1 MALKA
6 TIYKADLQIADMDR
20 HYYADHALT
29 IARHPS
35 ETDERMM
42 ARVLMYALNAQEGI
56 AFTKG
61 LFDVDEPEVWVKDLT
76 GEIRLWIDIGQP
88 DEVRLRKACGRAG
101 QVIVLCYSS
110 SCEIWWKQIEDK
122 LSRLKNLTVLQLPA
136 QTSQALA
143 ALAARTMQLQC
154 MVQDGEVW
162 MSTEAARVPVSLK
175 PLKAADYSDAPAGP
189 RIPR

>member
-6 TIYKADLQIADMDR
+6 TIYKVDLQVADMDR

-42 ARVLMYALNAQEGI
+42 ARVLMYALCAQEGI

-76 GEIRLWIDIGQP
+76 GEITLWIDIGQP
-88 DEVRLRKACGRAG
+88 DDTRLRKACGRAD
-101 QVIVLCYSS
+101 QVVVLCYSS
-110 SCEIWWKQIEDK
+110 SCEVWWRQIENK
-122 LSRLKNLTVLQLPA
+122 LTRLNNLAVLQLPA
-136 QTSQALA
+136 ETSQSLA
-143 ALAARTMQLQC
+143 ALAERTMQLQC

-162 MSTEAARVPVSLK
+162 ISTEAARVQVSLTR
-175 PLKAADYSDAPAGP
+175 LKTAG
-189 RIPR
+189 

>member
-6 TIYKADLQIADMDR
+6 TIYKADLNIADMDR

-35 ETDERMM
+35 ESDERMM
-42 ARVLMYALNAQEGI
+42 ARVLTYALYAQEGI

-76 GEIRLWIDIGQP
+76 GEIKLWIDIGQP
-88 DEVRLRKACGRAG
+88 DDARLRKACGRAD
-101 QVIVLCYSS
+101 QVVVLCYSS
-110 SCEIWWKQIEDK
+110 SSEVWWKQIESK
-122 LSRLKNLTVLQLPA
+122 LTRLNNLTVLQLPA
-136 QTSQALA
+136 ETSQELTALVE
-143 ALAARTMQLQC
+143 RTMQLQC

-162 MSTEAARVPVSLK
+162 ISTEGARVQVALK
-175 PLKAADYSDAPAGP
+175 QLQAAS
-189 RIPR
+189 

>member
-35 ETDERMM
+35 ENDERMM
-42 ARVLMYALNAQEGI
+42 VRVLMYALHAQEGI

-76 GEIRLWIDIGQP
+76 GEIKLWIDTGQS
-88 DEVRLRKACGRAG
+88 DETRLRKACSRAD
-101 QVIVLCYSS
+101 QVIAVCFSS
-110 SCEIWWKQIEDK
+110 SCEIWWKSIENK
-122 LSRLKNLTVLQLPA
+122 LTRLNNLTVLQLPSE
-136 QTSQALA
+136 TSQALA
-143 ALAARTMQLQC
+143 ALAQRAMQLQC

-162 MSTEAARVPVSLK
+162 ISTETARVAIELK
-175 PLKAADYSDAPAGP
+175 LLKAAN
-189 RIPR
+189 

>member
-6 TIYKADLQIADMDR
+6 TIYKADLQVADMDR

-42 ARVLMYALNAQEGI
+42 VRVLMYALYAQEGI

-76 GEIRLWIDIGQP
+76 GTIKLWIDTGQP
-88 DEVRLRKACGRAG
+88 DDTRLRKACGRAA
-101 QVIVLCYSS
+101 QVVLVCYSS
-110 SCEIWWKQIEDK
+110 SCELWWKQIENK
-122 LSRLKNLTVLQLPA
+122 LERLSNLTVLQVPA
-136 QTSQALA
+136 ETSQALA
-143 ALAARTMQLQC
+143 ALTERNMQLQC

-162 MSTEAARVPVSLK
+162 VSTEAARVPVQLK
-175 PLKAADYSDAPAGP
+175 RLKVGA
-189 RIPR
+189 

>member
-42 ARVLMYALNAQEGI
+42 VRVLMYALNAQEGI

-76 GEIRLWIDIGQP
+76 GTIKLWIDIGQP
-88 DEVRLRKACGRAG
+88 DETRLRKACGRAD
-101 QVIVLCYSS
+101 QVIAVCYSS
-110 SCEIWWKQIEDK
+110 SCEVWWRQIESK
-122 LSRLKNLTVLQLPA
+122 LTRLNNLTVLRLPVE
-136 QTSQALA
+136 TSQALA
-143 ALAARTMQLQC
+143 ALAERTMQLQC

-162 MSTEAARVPVSLK
+162 ISTEGARVPVELK
-175 PLKAADYSDAPAGP
+175 PLKAAG
-189 RIPR
+189 

>member
-6 TIYKADLQIADMDR
+6 TIYKADLQVADMDR

-42 ARVLMYALNAQEGI
+42 VRVLMYALYAQEGI

-61 LFDVDEPEVWVKDLT
+61 LFDVDDPEVWVKDLT
-76 GEIRLWIDIGQP
+76 GTIKLWIDTGQP
-88 DEVRLRKACGRAG
+88 DDTRLRKACGRAA
-101 QVIVLCYSS
+101 QVVAVCYSS
-110 SCEIWWKQIEDK
+110 SCEVWWKQIESK
-122 LSRLKNLTVLQLPA
+122 LERLNNLTVLQLPA
-136 QTSQALA
+136 ETSQALA
-143 ALAARTMQLQC
+143 ALAERSMQLQC

-162 MSTEAARVPVSLK
+162 VSTEAARVVVQLK
-175 PLKAADYSDAPAGP
+175 RLKTAS
-189 RIPR
+189 

>member
-20 HYYADHALT
+20 HYYAGHALT

-42 ARVLMYALNAQEGI
+42 VRVLMYALNAQEGI

-76 GEIRLWIDIGQP
+76 GEVKLWIDIGQP
-88 DEVRLRKACGRAG
+88 DETRLRKACGRAG
-101 QVIVLCYSS
+101 QVIAVCYSS
-110 SCEIWWKQIEDK
+110 SCEVWWKQIENK
-122 LSRLKNLTVLQLPA
+122 LSRMNNLTVLQLPA
-136 QTSQALA
+136 DNSQALA
-143 ALAARTMQLQC
+143 ALAQRNMQLQC

-162 MSTEAARVPVSLK
+162 MSTEAARVPISLK
-175 PLKAADYSDAPAGP
+175 LLKTVG
-189 RIPR
+189 

>member
-35 ETDERMM
+35 ETDERIMV
-42 ARVLMYALNAQEGI
+42 RVLAYALNAQEGI

-76 GEIRLWIDIGQP
+76 GTITLWIDLGQP
-88 DEVRLRKACGRAG
+88 DETRLRRACSRAE
-101 QVIVLCYSS
+101 QVWVVCFNN
-110 SCEIWWKQIEDK
+110 SCGVWWKQIADK
-122 LSRLKNLTVLQLPA
+122 LTRLKNLTVLQLPA
-136 QTSQALA
+136 ETSQALA
-143 ALAARTMQLQC
+143 ALAERSMQLQC

-162 MSTEAARVPVSLK
+162 INTDGASVPVKLTI
-175 PLKAADYSDAPAGP
+175 LKAAS
-189 RIPR
+189 

>member
-42 ARVLMYALNAQEGI
+42 VKVLMYALYATDGI

-61 LFDVDEPEVWVKDLT
+61 LFDVDEPEVWVRDLT
-76 GEIRLWIDIGQP
+76 GEIKLWIDIGQP
-88 DEVRLRKACGRAG
+88 DETRLRKACNRAD
-101 QVIVLCYSS
+101 QVIAVCFASS
-110 SCEIWWKQIEDK
+110 SDVWWKNIETK
-122 LSRLKNLTVLQLPA
+122 LTRLNNLTVLQLPA
-136 QTSQALA
+136 DTSQALA
-143 ALAARTMQLQC
+143 TLAARNMQLQC
-154 MVQDGEVW
+154 MVQDGEIGIN
-162 MSTEAARVPVSLK
+162 TEAAAVAISLK
-175 PLKAADYSDAPAGP
+175 TLKKALP
-189 RIPR
+189 

>member
-42 ARVLMYALNAQEGI
+42 VRILMYALYAQEGI
-56 AFTKG
+56 AFTRG

-76 GEIRLWIDIGQP
+76 GETKLWIEIGQP
-88 DEVRLRKACGRAG
+88 DETRLRKACSRAG
-101 QVIVLCYSS
+101 QVVAVCHNS
-110 SCEIWWKQIEDK
+110 SCDVWWKQIESK
-122 LSRLKNLTVLQLPA
+122 LARLNNLTVLQLPA
-136 QTSQALA
+136 ETSQALA
-143 ALAARTMQLQC
+143 ALAQRTMELQC

-162 MSTEAARVPVSLK
+162 ISTDAARIQADLK
-175 PLKAADYSDAPAGP
+175 QLKAKA
-189 RIPR
+189 

>member
-6 TIYKADLQIADMDR
+6 TIYKADLQIADLDR

-61 LFDVDEPEVWVKDLT
+61 LFDVDEPEVCAKSLT
-76 GEIRLWIDIGQP
+76 GDINVWIDIGQP
-88 DEVRLRKACGRAG
+88 DETRLRKACGRAA
-101 QVIVLCYSS
+101 QVMVLCHSS
-110 SCEIWWKQIEDK
+110 SCDIWWKQAGDK
-122 LSRLKNLTVLQLPA
+122 LARLKNLTVLHLPA
-136 QTSQALA
+136 ETSQALA

-154 MVQDGEVW
+154 MVQDGETW
-162 MSTEAARVPVSLK
+162 ISTESVRVPVALK
-175 PLKAADYSDAPAGP
+175 VLKAAG
-189 RIPR
+189 